1 MKRSSVSSASL
12 WLMALLLLLAGPAGA
27 VIKVDLPVSGKRGM
41 WEVSASVV
49 TGKVTAVNADARVA
63 EVAVQQTLKGDS
75 LGEQLRVQV
84 ISPAELIA
92 QVKAGQSVVLMTSS
106 ARAGMGVLHLAD
118 TWLLAQRAGQT
129 NIWRVVKQFGP
140 EYAQAFPGRTDAL
153 ADLLAQLAKG
163 KYPLLDAMAPN
174 YFGNVR
180 KIEKLNVAKA
190 DGLLAVDVNGD
201 KVVDY
206 VATAGGKVHLL
217 IGGEAGL
224 ADATANAGL
233 AGAGGAASASS
244 TTPVS
249 GATLAAG
256 DVNGDGKVDLLL
268 GSSVYLGGAGGFT
281 DAKAALSPPAKCL
294 KAALIDAD
302 GDGKLDAVYVSAD
315 GELRVFRGDGAGKFE
330 AAPVTGQPAPP
341 AKPLWQ
347 GTAQAA
353 FFGSFDHAG
362 KASVLVVGAGGLTRY
377 SLAPEASAP
386 ADFQRL
392 TGVDLAKTHP
402 RYKDGFAEPA
412 GCVLDVNGDGLAD
425 LLLLS
430 QPGGILMVNRGFGGF
445 LFDYDAGKPF
455 GIGEKAEAVPFKI
468 AAATPMVGGDVNGDG
483 AGDVLV
489 IAEDGTLY
497 EVRNV
502 KPK

>member
-1 MKRSSVSSASL
+1 
-12 WLMALLLLLAGPAGA
+12 MALLLLLAGPAGA

-41 WEVSASVV
+41 WEVSASVIA
-49 TGKVTAVNADARVA
+49 GKVTAVNADARVA
-63 EVAVQQTLKGDS
+63 DVAVQQTLKGES
-75 LGEQLRVQV
+75 LGERIRVQIV
-84 ISPAELIA
+84 NPAELIA
-92 QVKAGQSVVLMTSS
+92 QVKTGQSVVLMTSS

-153 ADLLAQLAKG
+153 ADLLAQRAKDS
-163 KYPLLDAMAPN
+163 YTLLDAMAPN
-174 YFGNVR
+174 YFGDVR
-180 KIEKLNVAKA
+180 KIEKLSVAKA

-206 VATAGGKVHLL
+206 VVTAGGKVHLFV
-217 IGGEAGL
+217 GGEAGL
-224 ADATANAGL
+224 ADVAANAGL

-256 DVNGDGKVDLLL
+256 DVNGDGKMDLLL

-330 AAPVTGQPAPP
+330 AAPVTGQPVPP
-341 AKPLWQ
+341 AKPLWP

-362 KASVLVVGAGGLTRY
+362 RAAMLVVAPGGLVRY
-377 SLAPEASAP
+377 SLSPGAAGP

-392 TGVDLAKTHP
+392 TGVDLAKTYP
-402 RYKDGFAEPA
+402 RYKDGFPQAS
-412 GCVLDVNGDGLAD
+412 GCVLDVNGDGRDD

-430 QPGGILMVNRGFGGF
+430 QAGGILMVNRGFGGF

-455 GIGEKAEAVPFKI
+455 GVGEKAAAAPFKI
-468 AAATPMVGGDVNGDG
+468 AASTPLAGGDVNGDG